1 MNGLATIVASVVG
14 SYAALACVLLLS
26 YAHYGWETL
35 PEEIRKLSM
44 KDPG

>member
-35 PEEIRKLSM
+35 PEELRNLAQ
-44 KDPG
+44 

>member
-26 YAHYGWETL
+26 YAHYGWETM
-35 PEEIRKLSM
+35 PE
-44 KDPG
+44 PGNLAQKKPG

>member
-26 YAHYGWETL
+26 YGHYGWETL
-35 PEEIRKLSM
+35 PDEIRKLA
-44 KDPG
+44 K

>member
-35 PEEIRKLSM
+35 PEELRNLAQKE
-44 KDPG
+44 PG